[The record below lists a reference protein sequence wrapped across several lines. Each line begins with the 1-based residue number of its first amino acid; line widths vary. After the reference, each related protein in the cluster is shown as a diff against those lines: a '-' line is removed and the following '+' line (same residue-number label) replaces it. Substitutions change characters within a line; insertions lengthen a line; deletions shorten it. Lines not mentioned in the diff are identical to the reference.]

1 MNLEDWDFEHQRLG
15 TEASVAEI
23 RAESGLGKNARVD
36 LDLEFAAVG
45 DDADAPAALKA
56 LGMFG
61 YAADVEDGRIQV
73 TVPDVAFDA
82 AEIWRHEE
90 RTTRIVLARGFEPDG
105 WGFQEP

>member
-1 MNLEDWDFEHQRLG
+1 VSLENWDFEHQRLE
-15 TEASVAEI
+15 TAASVAEI
-23 RAESGLGKNARVD
+23 RAESGLAKDARVD
-36 LDLEFAAVG
+36 LDLEFAPAS
-45 DDADAPAALKA
+45 DAADAPAALKA

-90 RTTRIVLARGFEPDG
+90 RTSRIALARGFEPDG

>member
-1 MNLEDWDFEHQRLG
+1 MSAEDWDFEHQRLE
-15 TEASVAEI
+15 TEASVSKI
-23 RAESGLGKNARVD
+23 RSETGLGKDARVD
-36 LDLEFAAVG
+36 LDLEFTPTSDG
-45 DDADAPAALKA
+45 SDAPATLKA

-90 RTTRIVLARGFEPDG
+90 RTSRIALARGFEPDG

>member
-1 MNLEDWDFEHQRLG
+1 MSLEDWDFEHQRLE

-23 RAESGLGKNARVD
+23 RAESGLGKDVRVD
-36 LDLEFAAVG
+36 LDLEFAAAG

-61 YAADVEDGRIQV
+61 YAADLVDGRIQV
-73 TVPDVAFDA
+73 TLPDVAFDA
-82 AEIWRHEE
+82 GEIWQHEE

>member
-1 MNLEDWDFEHQRLG
+1 VSAEDWDFEHQRLE

-23 RAESGLGKNARVD
+23 RAESGLAKGARVD
-36 LDLEFAAVG
+36 LDLEFAPAS
-45 DDADAPAALKA
+45 DEADGRAALKA

-90 RTTRIVLARGFEPDG
+90 RTSRIVLARGFEPDG

>member
-1 MNLEDWDFEHQRLG
+1 MSLEDWDFEHQRLE

-36 LDLEFAAVG
+36 LDLEFAPAE
-45 DDADAPAALKA
+45 DADAPAALKA

-61 YAADVEDGRIQV
+61 YAADVVDRRIEV
-73 TVPDVAFDA
+73 TVPDVSLEAG
-82 AEIWRHEE
+82 EIWRHEE

>member
-1 MNLEDWDFEHQRLG
+1 MSLEHWDFEHQRLE

-23 RAESGLGKNARVD
+23 RSESGLGKDARVD
-36 LDLEFAAVG
+36 LDLEFAPVSG
-45 DDADAPAALKA
+45 DADAPAALRA
-56 LGMFG
+56 LGSFG

-73 TVPDVAFDA
+73 TVPDVVFDA

-90 RTTRIVLARGFEPDG
+90 RTSRIALARGFEPDG